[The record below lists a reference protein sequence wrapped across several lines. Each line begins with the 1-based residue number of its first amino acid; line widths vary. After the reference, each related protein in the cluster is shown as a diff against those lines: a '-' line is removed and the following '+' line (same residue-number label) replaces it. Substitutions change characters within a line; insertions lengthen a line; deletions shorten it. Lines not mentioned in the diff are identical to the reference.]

1 MLNGYDITNMSNEEV
16 NLIMQGI
23 NPEPYDPDKR
33 IDVKNDK
40 TTKHRTKIFTARS
53 PEHLTNTIND
63 FFDDNYGL
71 IVIKNLYPYTY
82 TDMQGV
88 SKHCCFLYYI
98 EL

>member
-33 IDVKNDK
+33 VDVKDDK
-40 TTKHRTKIFTARS
+40 SFRHRTKIFTAHD
-53 PEHLTNTIND
+53 PEHLTKTMNN
-63 FFDDNYGL
+63 FFDDKYGE
-71 IVIKNLYPYTY
+71 IIIKSMMPYTF
-82 TDMQGV
+82 TDKGM
-88 SKHCCFLYYI
+88 SKHCCLVYYI